1 MRNAMWE
8 IQEPQV
14 LGGEIGAKPQ
24 RNFED
29 KKMENLP
36 IVHVVNGRQKK
47 LLQGHPWVYG
57 NEIERVEGEI
67 EDGGLV
73 TVVDFRGRY
82 MGTGFYNSKSLI
94 TVRLLTHRQEEIT
107 DELIASR
114 VKAACDYRR
123 FVMNRPGTDSCRLI
137 YGEADRLPGVIA
149 DRFGGVIVLQVLAL
163 GMERFTQTIADALLA
178 CEKPNCL
185 LLQNDDAIRR
195 KEGMECFTRVL
206 YGTLPEENII
216 HENGVKLAVD
226 VLGGQKTGYFLDQK
240 DNHLFVRQFCKDAR
254 VLDCFSYIGAFA
266 LNAAAA
272 GAKEV
277 TAVDISEAA
286 VQLIEKNA
294 ALNGADITAVCANC
308 FDFLRAQVKAGEKYD
323 VVVLDPP
330 AFTKAHANMASAC
343 RGYKEIA
350 LSAMRLLPAGGV
362 LATHS
367 CSYHMPEEVFV
378 NTVLSAAQDLH
389 RQVRVITLRRQD
401 IDHPVLAG
409 YPESHYLKSLWL
421 QMLD

>member
-1 MRNAMWE
+1 M
-8 IQEPQV
+8 V
-14 LGGEIGAKPQ
+14 T
-24 RNFED
+24 
-29 KKMENLP
+29 ENLP
-36 IVHVVNGRQKK
+36 VVHVINGRQKK

-57 NEIERVEGEI
+57 NEIEHVEGEA

-82 MGTGFYNSKSLI
+82 MGTGVYNSRSLI
-94 TVRLLTHRQEEIT
+94 TVRLLTHRHEEIT
-107 DELIASR
+107 DELIAGR
-114 VKAACDYRR
+114 VRAACDYRR
-123 FVMNRPGTDSCRLI
+123 FVLRRAGTDSCRLI

-163 GMERFTQTIADALLA
+163 GMERYTQVIADALIA
-178 CEKPNCL
+178 CENPACL
-185 LLQNDDAIRR
+185 LLANDDAIRL
-195 KEGMECFTRVL
+195 KEGMTCFTKVL
-206 YGTLPEENII
+206 HGELPEETII
-216 HENGVKLAVD
+216 QENGVKLAVD
-226 VLGGQKTGYFLDQK
+226 VRGGQKTGYFLDQK
-240 DNHLFVRQFCKDAR
+240 DNHLFLRQFCKDAR
-254 VLDCFSYIGAFA
+254 VLDCFSYVGGFA
-266 LNAAAA
+266 LNAVQG
-272 GAKEV
+272 GAREV
-277 TAVDISEAA
+277 TAVDISESA
-286 VQLIEKNA
+286 VELIRRNA
-294 ALNGADITAVCANC
+294 ELNGAQINAVCANC
-308 FDFLRAQVKAGEKYD
+308 FDYLRAQVKAGERYD

-330 AFTKAHANMASAC
+330 AFTKAHANMANAC

-350 LSAMRLLPAGGV
+350 LSAMRLLGPGGV

-367 CSYHMPEEVFV
+367 CSYHMPEDVFV

>member
-1 MRNAMWE
+1 
-8 IQEPQV
+8 
-14 LGGEIGAKPQ
+14 
-24 RNFED
+24 
-29 KKMENLP
+29 MEQKNLP
-36 IVHVVNGRQKK
+36 VVHVINGRQKK

-57 NEIERVEGEI
+57 NEIESVEGETV
-67 EDGGLV
+67 DGELV

-82 MGTGFYNSKSLI
+82 MGTGFFNSKSLI

-107 DELIASR
+107 DALIARR
-114 VKAACDYRR
+114 VKDACAYRR
-123 FVMNRPGTDSCRLI
+123 FVMQREGTDSCRLI

-163 GMERFTQTIADALLA
+163 GMEKYTQVIADALVE
-178 CEKPNCL
+178 CEHPACL

-195 KEGMECFTRVL
+195 KEGMECFTKVL
-206 YGTLPEENII
+206 HGQLPEETII
-216 HENGVKLAVD
+216 NENGVKLAVD
-226 VLGGQKTGYFLDQK
+226 VMGGQKTGYFLDQK

-254 VLDCFSYIGAFA
+254 VLDCFSYIGGFA
-266 LNAAAA
+266 LNAAMA

-277 TAVDISEAA
+277 TAVDISENA
-286 VQLIEKNA
+286 VELIRRNA
-294 ALNGADITAVCANC
+294 ELNGLEVNTVCANC
-308 FDFLRAQVKAGEKYD
+308 FDYLRAQVKVKEKYD
-323 VVVLDPP
+323 VIVLDPP
-330 AFTKAHANMASAC
+330 AFTKAHANMANAC

-350 LSAMRLLPAGGV
+350 LSAMRLLPPGGV

-367 CSYHMPEEVFV
+367 CSYHMPEDVFV

>member
-1 MRNAMWE
+1 M
-8 IQEPQV
+8 
-14 LGGEIGAKPQ
+14 AK
-24 RNFED
+24 
-29 KKMENLP
+29 ENLP
-36 IVHVVNGRQKK
+36 VVHVINGRQKK

-67 EDGGLV
+67 VDGDLV

-82 MGTGFYNSKSLI
+82 MGTGFYNSRSLI

-114 VKAACDYRR
+114 VRAACGYRR
-123 FVMNRPGTDSCRLI
+123 FVMRREGTDSCRLI

-163 GMERFTQTIADALLA
+163 GMEHYTQVIADALIA
-178 CEKPNCL
+178 CEQPACL
-185 LLQNDDAIRR
+185 LLNNDDAIRL
-195 KEGMECFTRVL
+195 KEGMTCFTKVL
-206 YGTLPEENII
+206 HGELPEETII

-226 VLGGQKTGYFLDQK
+226 VRGGQKTGYFLDQK
-240 DNHLFVRQFCKDAR
+240 DNHLFLRQFCRDAR
-254 VLDCFSYIGAFA
+254 VLDCFSYIGGFA
-266 LNAAAA
+266 LNAAMG
-272 GAKEV
+272 GAREV
-277 TAVDISEAA
+277 TAVDISESA
-286 VQLIEKNA
+286 VELIRRNA
-294 ALNGADITAVCANC
+294 ALNGAQINAVCANC

-330 AFTKAHANMASAC
+330 AFTKAHANMANAC

-367 CSYHMPEEVFV
+367 CSYHMPEDVFV

>member
-1 MRNAMWE
+1 
-8 IQEPQV
+8 
-14 LGGEIGAKPQ
+14 
-24 RNFED
+24 
-29 KKMENLP
+29 MENLP

-57 NEIERVEGEI
+57 NEIERVEGKI

-178 CEKPNCL
+178 CEKPDCL

>member
-1 MRNAMWE
+1 MA
-8 IQEPQV
+8 Q
-14 LGGEIGAKPQ
+14 
-24 RNFED
+24 
-29 KKMENLP
+29 ENLP
-36 IVHVVNGRQKK
+36 VVHVINGRQKK

-57 NEIERVEGEI
+57 NEIERVTGEP

-73 TVVDFRGRY
+73 AVHDFRGRC
-82 MGTGFYNSKSLI
+82 MGTGFYNSRSLI

-107 DELIASR
+107 DALIAER
-114 VKAACDYRR
+114 VRAACAYRR
-123 FVMNRPGTDSCRLI
+123 FVKARPGTDSCRLI
-137 YGEADRLPGVIA
+137 YGEADRLPGVIC
-149 DRFGGVIVLQVLAL
+149 DRFGGVVVLQVLAL
-163 GMERFTQTIADALLA
+163 GMERYTQTIADALIA
-178 CEKPNCL
+178 CERPDCL

-195 KEGMECFTRVL
+195 KEGMECFTKVL
-206 YGTLPEENII
+206 YGRLPERIVME
-216 HENGVKLAVD
+216 ENGIRLAVD
-226 VLGGQKTGYFLDQK
+226 VMGGQKTGCFLDQK

-254 VLDCFSYIGAFA
+254 VLDCFSYIGGFA

-272 GAKEV
+272 GAKSV

-286 VQLIEKNA
+286 VALISQNA
-294 ALNGADITAVCANC
+294 ALNGLHVEAVCANC
-308 FDFLRAQVKAGEKYD
+308 FDYLRAQVKDKARYD

-330 AFTKAHANMASAC
+330 AFTKAHANMANAC

-350 LSAMRLLPAGGV
+350 LSAMRLLAAGGV

-367 CSYHMPEEVFV
+367 CSYHMPEDVFV

>member
-1 MRNAMWE
+1 
-8 IQEPQV
+8 
-14 LGGEIGAKPQ
+14 
-24 RNFED
+24 
-29 KKMENLP
+29 MENLP

-178 CEKPNCL
+178 CEKPDCL

-277 TAVDISEAA
+277 TAVDISETA

>member
-1 MRNAMWE
+1 
-8 IQEPQV
+8 
-14 LGGEIGAKPQ
+14 
-24 RNFED
+24 
-29 KKMENLP
+29 MENLP

-178 CEKPNCL
+178 CEKPDCL

-277 TAVDISEAA
+277 TAVDISKAA

>member
-1 MRNAMWE
+1 M
-8 IQEPQV
+8 
-14 LGGEIGAKPQ
+14 
-24 RNFED
+24 
-29 KKMENLP
+29 
-36 IVHVVNGRQKK
+36 
-47 LLQGHPWVYG
+47 
-57 NEIERVEGEI
+57 
-67 EDGGLV
+67 
-73 TVVDFRGRY
+73 
-82 MGTGFYNSKSLI
+82 
-94 TVRLLTHRQEEIT
+94 
-107 DELIASR
+107 
-114 VKAACDYRR
+114 KAACDYRR

-178 CEKPNCL
+178 CEKPDCL

-308 FDFLRAQVKAGEKYD
+308 FDFLRAQVKAGEKIRRGGARSARVHQSARQHGQRLPRLQGD
-323 VVVLDPP
+323 CALRDAP
-330 AFTKAHANMASAC
+330 ASGRAAC
-343 RGYKEIA
+343 WR
-350 LSAMRLLPAGGV
+350 RTPA
-362 LATHS
+362 
-367 CSYHMPEEVFV
+367 
-378 NTVLSAAQDLH
+378 
-389 RQVRVITLRRQD
+389 RITCRKR
-401 IDHPVLAG
+401 
-409 YPESHYLKSLWL
+409 SS
-421 QMLD
+421 

>member
-1 MRNAMWE
+1 
-8 IQEPQV
+8 
-14 LGGEIGAKPQ
+14 
-24 RNFED
+24 
-29 KKMENLP
+29 MENRP

-178 CEKPNCL
+178 CEKADCL

>member
-1 MRNAMWE
+1 M
-8 IQEPQV
+8 
-14 LGGEIGAKPQ
+14 
-24 RNFED
+24 D
-29 KKMENLP
+29 TENLP
-36 IVHVVNGRQKK
+36 VVHVINGRQKK

-57 NEIERVEGEI
+57 NEIERVEGETA
-67 EDGGLV
+67 DGGLV
-73 TVVDFRGRY
+73 TVVDFRDRY
-82 MGTGFYNSKSLI
+82 MGTGVYNSRSLI
-94 TVRLLTHRQEEIT
+94 TVRLLTHRHEEIN
-107 DELIASR
+107 DALIAGR
-114 VKAACDYRR
+114 VRAACDYRKFILR
-123 FVMNRPGTDSCRLI
+123 REGTDSCRLI

-149 DRFGGVIVLQVLAL
+149 DRFGDVIVLQVLAL
-163 GMERFTQTIADALLA
+163 GMERYTQVIADELIA
-178 CEKPNCL
+178 CQQPACL
-185 LLQNDDAIRR
+185 LLQNDDAIRI
-195 KEGMECFTRVL
+195 KEGMTCFAKVL
-206 YGTLPEENII
+206 HGELPEKTII

-226 VLGGQKTGYFLDQK
+226 VQGGQKTGYFLDQK
-240 DNHLFVRQFCKDAR
+240 DNHLFLRQFCKDAR
-254 VLDCFSYIGAFA
+254 VLDCFSYIGGFA
-266 LNAAAA
+266 LNAVQG
-272 GAKEV
+272 GAREV
-277 TAVDISEAA
+277 TAVDISESA
-286 VQLIEKNA
+286 VELIRRNA
-294 ALNGADITAVCANC
+294 ELNGAQINAVCANC

-330 AFTKAHANMASAC
+330 AFTKAHANMANAC

-367 CSYHMPEEVFV
+367 CSYHMPEDVFV

>member
-1 MRNAMWE
+1 
-8 IQEPQV
+8 
-14 LGGEIGAKPQ
+14 
-24 RNFED
+24 
-29 KKMENLP
+29 MENLP

-67 EDGGLV
+67 EDGGLA

-178 CEKPNCL
+178 CEKPDCL

-286 VQLIEKNA
+286 VQRIEKNA

>member
-1 MRNAMWE
+1 
-8 IQEPQV
+8 
-14 LGGEIGAKPQ
+14 
-24 RNFED
+24 
-29 KKMENLP
+29 MENLP

-272 GAKEV
+272 RAKEV

>member
-1 MRNAMWE
+1 M
-8 IQEPQV
+8 
-14 LGGEIGAKPQ
+14 AK
-24 RNFED
+24 
-29 KKMENLP
+29 ENLP
-36 IVHVVNGRQKK
+36 VVHVINGRQKK

-67 EDGGLV
+67 VDGDLV

-82 MGTGFYNSKSLI
+82 MGTGFYNSRSLI

-107 DELIASR
+107 DELIAAR
-114 VKAACDYRR
+114 VRAACDYRR
-123 FVMNRPGTDSCRLI
+123 FVMQREGTDSCRLI

-149 DRFGGVIVLQVLAL
+149 DHFGGVIVLQVLAL
-163 GMERFTQTIADALLA
+163 GMERYTQVIADALIA
-178 CEKPNCL
+178 CEQPTCL
-185 LLQNDDAIRR
+185 LLNNDDAIRI
-195 KEGMECFTRVL
+195 KEGMTCFTKVL
-206 YGTLPEENII
+206 HGELPGETII
-216 HENGVKLAVD
+216 SENGVKLAVD
-226 VLGGQKTGYFLDQK
+226 VRGGQKTGYFLDQK
-240 DNHLFVRQFCKDAR
+240 ENHLFLRQFCRDAR
-254 VLDCFSYIGAFA
+254 VLDCFSYIGGFA
-266 LNAAAA
+266 LNAAVG
-272 GAKEV
+272 GAREV
-277 TAVDISEAA
+277 TAVDISESA
-286 VQLIEKNA
+286 VELIRRNA
-294 ALNGADITAVCANC
+294 ALNGAQINAVCANC

-330 AFTKAHANMASAC
+330 AFTKAHANMANAC

-367 CSYHMPEEVFV
+367 CSYHMPEDVFV

>member
-1 MRNAMWE
+1 
-8 IQEPQV
+8 
-14 LGGEIGAKPQ
+14 
-24 RNFED
+24 
-29 KKMENLP
+29 MENLP

-94 TVRLLTHRQEEIT
+94 TVRLLTHRQEEII

-178 CEKPNCL
+178 CEKPDCL

-240 DNHLFVRQFCKDAR
+240 DNHLCVRQFCKDAR

>member
-1 MRNAMWE
+1 
-8 IQEPQV
+8 
-14 LGGEIGAKPQ
+14 
-24 RNFED
+24 
-29 KKMENLP
+29 MENLP

-94 TVRLLTHRQEEIT
+94 TVRLLTHRQEEVT

-178 CEKPNCL
+178 CEKPDCL

-277 TAVDISEAA
+277 MAVDISEAA

-409 YPESHYLKSLWL
+409 YPESIISRACGYKCWIDSE
-421 QMLD
+421 

>member
-1 MRNAMWE
+1 
-8 IQEPQV
+8 
-14 LGGEIGAKPQ
+14 
-24 RNFED
+24 
-29 KKMENLP
+29 MENLP

-178 CEKPNCL
+178 CEKPDCL
-185 LLQNDDAIRR
+185 LLQNDDAIRC

-266 LNAAAA
+266 LNAATA

>member
-1 MRNAMWE
+1 
-8 IQEPQV
+8 
-14 LGGEIGAKPQ
+14 
-24 RNFED
+24 
-29 KKMENLP
+29 MENLP

-178 CEKPNCL
+178 CEKPDCL

-308 FDFLRAQVKAGEKYD
+308 FNFLRAQVKAGEKYD

>member
-1 MRNAMWE
+1 
-8 IQEPQV
+8 
-14 LGGEIGAKPQ
+14 
-24 RNFED
+24 
-29 KKMENLP
+29 MENLP

-178 CEKPNCL
+178 CEKPDCL

-240 DNHLFVRQFCKDAR
+240 DNHLFVRQFCKDAC

>member
-1 MRNAMWE
+1 
-8 IQEPQV
+8 
-14 LGGEIGAKPQ
+14 
-24 RNFED
+24 
-29 KKMENLP
+29 MENLP

-107 DELIASR
+107 DKLIASR

-178 CEKPNCL
+178 CEKPDCL

-254 VLDCFSYIGAFA
+254 MLDCFSYIGAFA

-308 FDFLRAQVKAGEKYD
+308 FDFLRARVKAGEKYD

>member
-1 MRNAMWE
+1 M
-8 IQEPQV
+8 PH
-14 LGGEIGAKPQ
+14 
-24 RNFED
+24 
-29 KKMENLP
+29 ENLP
-36 IVHVVNGRQKK
+36 VVHVINGRQKK

-57 NEIERVEGEI
+57 NEIERVEGDVV
-67 EDGGLV
+67 DGELV

-94 TVRLLTHRQEEIT
+94 TVRLLTHRSEEIT
-107 DELIASR
+107 DSLIAAR

-149 DRFGGVIVLQVLAL
+149 DRFGDVIVLQVLAL
-163 GMERFTQTIADALLA
+163 GMEKYTQVIADALVA
-178 CEKPNCL
+178 CENPKCL
-185 LLQNDDAIRR
+185 LLNNDDAIRR
-195 KEGMECFTRVL
+195 KEGMECFTKVL
-206 YGTLPEENII
+206 HGQLPQETVI
-216 HENGVKLAVD
+216 HENGIKLSVD
-226 VLGGQKTGYFLDQK
+226 VQGGQKTGYFLDQK

-254 VLDCFSYIGAFA
+254 VLDCFSYIGGFA

-277 TAVDISEAA
+277 TAVDISENA
-286 VQLIEKNA
+286 VELIRRNA
-294 ALNGADITAVCANC
+294 ELNDMQVNTVCANC
-308 FDFLRAQVKAGEKYD
+308 FDFLRAQVKEKQKYD
-323 VVVLDPP
+323 VIVLDPP
-330 AFTKAHANMASAC
+330 AFTKAHANMANAC

-350 LSAMRLLPAGGV
+350 LSAMRMLPPGGV

-367 CSYHMPEEVFV
+367 CSYHMPEDVFV

>member
-1 MRNAMWE
+1 
-8 IQEPQV
+8 
-14 LGGEIGAKPQ
+14 
-24 RNFED
+24 
-29 KKMENLP
+29 MENLP

-123 FVMNRPGTDSCRLI
+123 FVMNRPGTDSCCLI

-178 CEKPNCL
+178 CEKPDCL

>member
-1 MRNAMWE
+1 M
-8 IQEPQV
+8 
-14 LGGEIGAKPQ
+14 AK
-24 RNFED
+24 
-29 KKMENLP
+29 ENLP
-36 IVHVVNGRQKK
+36 VVHFINGRQKK

-67 EDGGLV
+67 ADGELV

-82 MGTGFYNSKSLI
+82 MGTGFYNSRSLI

-107 DELIASR
+107 DALIAAR
-114 VKAACDYRR
+114 VRAACDYRR
-123 FVMNRPGTDSCRLI
+123 FVMQREGTDACRLI

-163 GMERFTQTIADALLA
+163 GMERYTQVIADALIA
-178 CEKPNCL
+178 CEQPACL
-185 LLQNDDAIRR
+185 LLNNDDAIRL
-195 KEGMECFTRVL
+195 KEGMTCFTKVL
-206 YGTLPEENII
+206 HGELPEETII
-216 HENGVKLAVD
+216 SENGVKLAVD
-226 VLGGQKTGYFLDQK
+226 VRGGQKTGYFLDQK
-240 DNHLFVRQFCKDAR
+240 DNHLFLRQFCRDAR
-254 VLDCFSYIGAFA
+254 VLDCFSYIGGFA
-266 LNAAAA
+266 LNAAMG
-272 GAKEV
+272 GAREV
-277 TAVDISEAA
+277 TAVDISESA
-286 VQLIEKNA
+286 VELIRRNA
-294 ALNGADITAVCANC
+294 QLNGAQINAVCANC

-330 AFTKAHANMASAC
+330 AFTKAHANMANAC

-367 CSYHMPEEVFV
+367 CSYHMPEDVFV

>member
-1 MRNAMWE
+1 
-8 IQEPQV
+8 
-14 LGGEIGAKPQ
+14 
-24 RNFED
+24 
-29 KKMENLP
+29 MENLP

-178 CEKPNCL
+178 CEKPDCL

-308 FDFLRAQVKAGEKYD
+308 FDFLRVQVKAGEKYD

>member
-1 MRNAMWE
+1 MAR
-8 IQEPQV
+8 
-14 LGGEIGAKPQ
+14 
-24 RNFED
+24 
-29 KKMENLP
+29 ENLP
-36 IVHVVNGRQKK
+36 VVHVINGRQKK

-57 NEIERVEGEI
+57 NEIERVEGETQ
-67 EDGGLV
+67 DGGLV

-107 DELIASR
+107 DALIASR
-114 VKAACDYRR
+114 VRAACDYRR
-123 FVMNRPGTDSCRLI
+123 FILRREGTDSCRLI
-137 YGEADRLPGVIA
+137 YGEADRLPGVIC
-149 DRFGGVIVLQVLAL
+149 DRFGGVVVLQILAL
-163 GMERFTQTIADALLA
+163 GMERYTQVIADALIS
-178 CEKPNCL
+178 CEKPECL

-195 KEGMECFTRVL
+195 KEGMECFTKVL
-206 YGTLPEENII
+206 HGALPQETII

-226 VLGGQKTGYFLDQK
+226 VMGGQKTGYFLDQK
-240 DNHLFVRQFCKDAR
+240 DNHLFLRQFCRDAR
-254 VLDCFSYIGAFA
+254 VLDCFSYIGGFA

-272 GAKEV
+272 GAREV

-286 VQLIEKNA
+286 VGMIEKNA
-294 ALNGADITAVCANC
+294 ALNGASIQTVCANC
-308 FDFLRAQVKAGEKYD
+308 FDYLRAQVKAGETYD

-330 AFTKAHANMASAC
+330 AFTKAHANMANAC

-350 LSAMRLLPAGGV
+350 LSAMRLLPPGGV

-367 CSYHMPEEVFV
+367 CSYHMPEDVFV

>member
-1 MRNAMWE
+1 
-8 IQEPQV
+8 
-14 LGGEIGAKPQ
+14 
-24 RNFED
+24 
-29 KKMENLP
+29 MENLP

-94 TVRLLTHRQEEIT
+94 TVRLLTHRQEEVT

-178 CEKPNCL
+178 CEKPDCL

-277 TAVDISEAA
+277 MAVDISEAA

-409 YPESHYLKSLWL
+409 SPESHYLKSLWL

>member
-1 MRNAMWE
+1 
-8 IQEPQV
+8 
-14 LGGEIGAKPQ
+14 
-24 RNFED
+24 
-29 KKMENLP
+29 MENLP

-178 CEKPNCL
+178 CEKPDCL
-185 LLQNDDAIRR
+185 LLQNDDAIRH

-277 TAVDISEAA
+277 MAVDISEAA

>member
-1 MRNAMWE
+1 
-8 IQEPQV
+8 
-14 LGGEIGAKPQ
+14 
-24 RNFED
+24 
-29 KKMENLP
+29 MENLP

-67 EDGGLV
+67 ADGGLV

-178 CEKPNCL
+178 CEKPDCL

-272 GAKEV
+272 GVKEV

-286 VQLIEKNA
+286 VQMIEKNA

>member
-1 MRNAMWE
+1 
-8 IQEPQV
+8 
-14 LGGEIGAKPQ
+14 
-24 RNFED
+24 
-29 KKMENLP
+29 MENLP

-178 CEKPNCL
+178 CEKPDCL

-294 ALNGADITAVCANC
+294 ALNGANITAVCANC

-378 NTVLSAAQDLH
+378 NTMLSAAQDLH

>member
-1 MRNAMWE
+1 
-8 IQEPQV
+8 
-14 LGGEIGAKPQ
+14 
-24 RNFED
+24 
-29 KKMENLP
+29 MENLP

-163 GMERFTQTIADALLA
+163 GMERFTQMIADALLA
-178 CEKPNCL
+178 CEKPDCL

-195 KEGMECFTRVL
+195 KEGMECFARVL

-367 CSYHMPEEVFV
+367 CSYHMPEEIFV

>member
-1 MRNAMWE
+1 
-8 IQEPQV
+8 
-14 LGGEIGAKPQ
+14 
-24 RNFED
+24 
-29 KKMENLP
+29 MENLP

-47 LLQGHPWVYG
+47 LLQGHPWVYV

-178 CEKPNCL
+178 CEKPDCL

>member
-1 MRNAMWE
+1 
-8 IQEPQV
+8 
-14 LGGEIGAKPQ
+14 
-24 RNFED
+24 
-29 KKMENLP
+29 MENLP

-178 CEKPNCL
+178 CEKPDCL

-409 YPESHYLKSLWL
+409 YPESNYLKSLWL

>member
-1 MRNAMWE
+1 MNQKE
-8 IQEPQV
+8 
-14 LGGEIGAKPQ
+14 
-24 RNFED
+24 
-29 KKMENLP
+29 LP
-36 IVHVVNGRQKK
+36 VVHVVNGRQKK

-57 NEIERVEGEI
+57 NEIESVEGEP
-67 EDGGLV
+67 EDGALV

-107 DELIASR
+107 DALIASR
-114 VKAACDYRR
+114 VKAACEYRR
-123 FVMNRPGTDSCRLI
+123 FVMSRPGTDSCRLI

-163 GMERFTQTIADALLA
+163 GMERFTQVIADALIE
-178 CEKPNCL
+178 CEKPDCL

-206 YGTLPEENII
+206 HGTLPEENII
-216 HENGVKLAVD
+216 HENGIKLAVD

-286 VQLIEKNA
+286 VKLIEKNA
-294 ALNGADITAVCANC
+294 ALNNADITAVCANC

-389 RQVRVITLRRQD
+389 RQVRIITLRRQD

>member
-1 MRNAMWE
+1 
-8 IQEPQV
+8 
-14 LGGEIGAKPQ
+14 
-24 RNFED
+24 
-29 KKMENLP
+29 MEKNTLP
-36 IVHVVNGRQKK
+36 VVHVINGRQKK

-57 NEIERVEGEI
+57 NEIERVEGETV
-67 EDGGLV
+67 DGELV

-82 MGTGFYNSKSLI
+82 MGTGFFNSKSLI

-107 DELIASR
+107 DSLIAGR

-123 FVMNRPGTDSCRLI
+123 FVMQREGTDSCRLI

-149 DRFGGVIVLQVLAL
+149 DRFGDVIVLQVLAL
-163 GMERFTQTIADALLA
+163 GMEKYTQVIADALVA
-178 CEKPNCL
+178 CEKPGCL

-195 KEGMECFTRVL
+195 KEGMECFTKVL
-206 YGTLPEENII
+206 YGSLPQETII
-216 HENGVKLAVD
+216 SENGIKLAVD
-226 VLGGQKTGYFLDQK
+226 VMGGQKTGYFL
-240 DNHLFVRQFCKDAR
+240 RQFCKDAR
-254 VLDCFSYIGAFA
+254 VLDCFSYIGGFA
-266 LNAAAA
+266 LNAAKA

-277 TAVDISEAA
+277 TAVDISENA
-286 VQLIEKNA
+286 VELIRRNA
-294 ALNGADITAVCANC
+294 ELNGLNVETVCANC
-308 FDFLRAQVKAGEKYD
+308 FDYLRAQVKVKEKYD
-323 VVVLDPP
+323 VIVLDPP
-330 AFTKAHANMASAC
+330 AFTKAHANMANAC

-350 LSAMRLLPAGGV
+350 LSAMRLLPPGGV

-367 CSYHMPEEVFV
+367 CSYHMPEDVFV